1 MAKEKDYT
9 KDIAEIRLMMEKS
22 SKFLSLSG
30 WAGIMAGIYALTGAY
45 IAHVFYRFNP
55 ATPGYSAT
63 APSALWEVIILALA
77 VMILSIATAGYLS
90 YRRAVKRSEPIWN
103 TTSRR
108 MLTNMIIPLAGGGIL
123 ILIFISKGL
132 FEFMAPFT
140 LLFYGLSLYS
150 AGHYTFKEIRYLG
163 LTQVILGL
171 TAAWLTQYGLL
182 IWAAGFGIMHIVYG
196 IYIYLKHER

>member
-1 MAKEKDYT
+1 MAKEKDYS
-9 KDIAEIRLMMEKS
+9 KDIAEIRMMMEKS

-55 ATPGYSAT
+55 TYNDYSST
-63 APSALWEVIILALA
+63 SSSGLWNVVVLALA

-90 YRRAVKRSEPIWN
+90 YRRAIKRSEPVWN
-103 TTSRR
+103 ATSRR
-108 MLTNMIIPLAGGGIL
+108 MIINLIIPLASGGIL

-132 FEFMAPFT
+132 IEFLAPLT
-140 LLFYGLSLYS
+140 LIFYGLSLYG
-150 AGHYTFKEIRYLG
+150 AGHYTFKEIRFLG
-163 LTQVILGL
+163 LTQIALGL
-171 TAAWLTQYGLL
+171 LSAWFTDYALL
-182 IWAAGFGIMHIVYG
+182 LWATGFGIMHIVYG